1 MGNSMIDNL
10 IEAMLK
16 NSSSK
21 LLSGDYSQAIDETTK
36 YLSGVEGLE
45 PGVKK
50 NYLPLIPKLF
60 GIRAQSNYMLWL

>member
-1 MGNSMIDNL
+1 MIDNL

-45 PGVKK
+45 PGVKI
-50 NYLPLIPKLF
+50 NYLPLIPKLY
-60 GIRAQSNYMLWL
+60 GYSCTELLYALASNKR